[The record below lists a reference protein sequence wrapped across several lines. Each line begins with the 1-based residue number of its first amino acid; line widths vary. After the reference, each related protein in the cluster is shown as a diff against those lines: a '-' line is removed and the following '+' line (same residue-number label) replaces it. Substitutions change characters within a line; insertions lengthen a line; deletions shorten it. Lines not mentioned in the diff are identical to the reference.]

1 MINSV
6 RAVVWNSIMNKSITI
21 QVDTDTYNDLLELLE
36 CYKKKKKRDY
46 WYRPNRIRVLV
57 RDLLE
62 KKVSEEL
69 AKAKKELE
77 NVPKNY

>member
-1 MINSV
+1 
-6 RAVVWNSIMNKSITI
+6 MNKSITI

-36 CYKKKKKRDY
+36 CYKNPFISDY
-46 WYRPNRIRVLV
+46 WYRPKRIRVLV